1 MVFCHDSWHAVINK
15 SEGGTDMDI
24 ESTITLNNQ
33 VEIPQLGLGV
43 FKSPPGEETY
53 NAVRWALEAGYRH
66 IDTAKIYGNEAS
78 VGKAIR
84 DSGVVREDIF
94 ITTKLWN
101 QDMREDRQEEAFH
114 ESLRFLGLEYVDLYL
129 IHWPVAEKFV
139 ESWRLM
145 EEFYKDGLTRAIGVS
160 NFNPHHLDTLL
171 ETAQIVPAL
180 NQIEL
185 HPFLLQQDVTQYFRD
200 RGIAI
205 EAWSPLGRG
214 RLLDSPVIKEIAAR
228 YDKTTAQVILRWHLQ
243 HGNIVIP
250 KSIHKDR
257 IISNADL
264 YAFALTPEDMSA
276 IDAMNQN
283 LRFGSD
289 PETFTY

>member
-1 MVFCHDSWHAVINK
+1 
-15 SEGGTDMDI
+15 MDI

-33 VEIPQLGLGV
+33 VKIPQFGLGV
-43 FKSPPGEETY
+43 FKSPPGDETY

-66 IDTAKIYGNEAS
+66 IDTAKAYGNESS
-78 VGKAIR
+78 VGEAVR
-84 DSGVVREDIF
+84 DSAVPREDIF

-129 IHWPVAEKFV
+129 IHWPVAEKYV
-139 ESWRLM
+139 ESWQLM

-171 ETAQIVPAL
+171 ETARIVPAL

-185 HPFLLQQDVTQYFRD
+185 HPLLLQRDVTRYFRD
-200 RGIAI
+200 KGISI

-214 RLLDSPVIKEIAAR
+214 RLLDNPVITAIAAR
-228 YDKTTAQVILRWHLQ
+228 YEKTTAQVILRWHLQ

-257 IISNADL
+257 IVSNADL
-264 YAFALTPEDMSA
+264 YAFALTAEDISA
-276 IDAMNQN
+276 IDALDKN

>member
-1 MVFCHDSWHAVINK
+1 MN
-15 SEGGTDMDI
+15 I
-24 ESTITLNNQ
+24 ETTITLNNQ
-33 VEIPQLGLGV
+33 VEIPQFGLGV
-43 FKSPPGEETY
+43 FKSPPGDETY

-66 IDTAKIYGNEAS
+66 IDTAKAYGNEAS
-78 VGKAIR
+78 VGQAVR
-84 DSGVVREDIF
+84 DSTIPREDIF

-101 QDMREDRQEEAFH
+101 QDMREDRQEQAFH
-114 ESLRFLGLEYVDLYL
+114 ESLNLLGLEYVDLYL
-129 IHWPVAEKFV
+129 IHWPVAEKYV
-139 ESWRLM
+139 ESWQLM

-171 ETAQIVPAL
+171 ETARIVPAL

-185 HPFLLQQDVTQYFRD
+185 HPFLLQRDVTKYFRD
-200 RGIAI
+200 KGIVIA
-205 EAWSPLGRG
+205 AWSPLGRG
-214 RLLDSPVIKEIAAR
+214 RLLDNPVITAIAAR
-228 YDKTTAQVILRWHLQ
+228 YEKTTAQVILRWHLQ
-243 HGNIVIP
+243 HGSIVIP

-264 YAFALTPEDMSA
+264 YAFALTSEDTSA
-276 IDAMNQN
+276 IDALDQN

>member
-1 MVFCHDSWHAVINK
+1 MN
-15 SEGGTDMDI
+15 I
-24 ESTITLNNQ
+24 ETPITLNNQ
-33 VEIPQLGLGV
+33 VEIPQFGLGV
-43 FKSPPGEETY
+43 FKSLPGDETY

-66 IDTAKIYGNEAS
+66 IDTAKAYGNEAS
-78 VGKAIR
+78 VGQAVR
-84 DSGVVREDIF
+84 DSGIPREDIF

-101 QDMREDRQEEAFH
+101 QDMREDRQEQAFH
-114 ESLRFLGLEYVDLYL
+114 ESLSLLGLEYVDLYL
-129 IHWPVAEKFV
+129 IHWPVAEKYV
-139 ESWRLM
+139 ESWQLM
-145 EEFYKDGLTRAIGVS
+145 EEFYKDGLTRAIGLS

-171 ETAQIVPAL
+171 ETARIIPAL

-185 HPFLLQQDVTQYFRD
+185 HPFLLQRDITKYFRD
-200 RGIAI
+200 KGIAVA
-205 EAWSPLGRG
+205 AWSPLGRG
-214 RLLDSPVIKEIAAR
+214 RLLDHPDITAIAAR
-228 YDKTTAQVILRWHLQ
+228 YEKTTAQVILRWHLQ

-264 YAFALTPEDMSA
+264 YAFALTPEDISA
-276 IDAMNQN
+276 IDALDRN

>member
-1 MVFCHDSWHAVINK
+1 
-15 SEGGTDMDI
+15 MDI

-33 VEIPQLGLGV
+33 VEIPQFGLGV
-43 FKSPPGEETY
+43 FKSPPGDDTY

-66 IDTAKIYGNEAS
+66 IDTAKAYGNESS
-78 VGKAIR
+78 VGKAVR
-84 DSGVVREDIF
+84 DSGVPREEIF

-101 QDMREDRQEEAFH
+101 RDMREDRQEEAFH
-114 ESLRFLGLEYVDLYL
+114 ESLLFLGLEYVDLYL

-171 ETAQIVPAL
+171 ETAQVVPAL
-180 NQIEL
+180 NQIEI
-185 HPFLLQQDVTQYFRD
+185 HPLLLQRDVTKYFRD
-200 RGIAI
+200 KGIAI

-214 RLLDSPVIKEIAAR
+214 HLLDNPVITAIAAR
-228 YDKTTAQVILRWHLQ
+228 YEKTTAQVILRWHLQ

-264 YAFALTPEDMSA
+264 YAFTLTAEDISA
-276 IDAMNQN
+276 IDDLDKN